1 MAAAHGGLGE
11 LLVVVY
17 LGIAIAS
24 WILARRQGLP
34 AWLTGTA
41 HALLGVQIIM
51 GVILFVRYPNIMPW
65 THVLF
70 GLLTIPAIVLVVPL
84 RKRLGRNPA
93 VAISSAAVGLCALV
107 AVIIA
112 MTR

>member
-1 MAAAHGGLGE
+1 MANAHGGLGE
-11 LLVVVY
+11 LLVIVY

-51 GVILFVRYPNIMPW
+51 GIILYIQHPDIMPW

-70 GLLTIPAIVLVVPL
+70 GLLTIPAIALAIPL
-84 RKRLGRNPA
+84 RKRVGRNVA
-93 VAISSAAVGLCALV
+93 VAASSALAGLCALV

>member
-1 MAAAHGGLGE
+1 MNQAHGGLGE
-11 LLVVVY
+11 LLVIVY

-34 AWLTGTA
+34 PWLTGTA

-51 GVILFVRYPNIMPW
+51 GIILYVQHPNIMPW

-70 GLLTIPAIVLVVPL
+70 GLLTIPALLLVIPL
-84 RKRLGRNPA
+84 RQRIGRNAAIA
-93 VAISSAAVGLCALV
+93 VSSAAAGLCALV